1 MILSASKHMCG
12 LSNLNSGTFDNSL
25 GRFVDDCKNLLT
37 FEFDTFCSAYISA
50 SEFHKKGYFY

>member
-1 MILSASKHMCG
+1 MCG